1 MSDTVHCLDAGG
13 EQDRSSSDAKMR
25 TGLLLFPLS
34 FENTSVRK
42 FVAKAEVPRNV
53 IAQCVVAVHDDGAHV
68 ADPFHQ
74 FGKPKWMPMQ

>member
-13 EQDRSSSDAKMR
+13 EQDRSSSDVQMR

-53 IAQCVVAVHDDGAHV
+53 IAQRVVAVHDGHV
-68 ADPFHQ
+68 ADPCHQ